1 MNLTSGRHRG
11 VAVESFVAY
20 HGVDAAGHQQRFDDL
35 SGQGFRMSWINVSGE
50 PGDATYAA
58 VWVGNDGR
66 GWAGLHN
73 LDADGYQARFDELTS
88 QGLVPSVISVAGT
101 SGAVFAAVFEQ
112 RDVGN
117 WSARHGLIWG
127 AEDQPDT
134 LVSVMV
140 GLANSGHLPRCLAVY
155 GPADDRRYAG
165 VWWQNPDAAHWSWW
179 FGTADFHQLVFD
191 ALSAGGLRPASLAV
205 GPDGTVLSV
214 FRDDQVGPVVAR
226 HRIDANE
233 YQAEFDR
240 QQQLGRRPIVV
251 AAGGDGA
258 GKQYAAVFAEQEL
271 PLPRQWSVT
280 VGAAGPAPDAAA
292 QIESAIADVM
302 RRFGVRS
309 ASFALAKAGTLHLS
323 HGYTWA
329 EPGYPVTQPDSL
341 FRQASVSKIFAS
353 AAARA
358 LHDDGVFGLDSSIL
372 DSLGVTTTLPA
383 GGTID
388 ARLRQ
393 VTPRFVA
400 TRRSGLKRDPW
411 GTRTDGSTGDTNFRD
426 IGLAAGRT
434 GPPTLDDIVQYI
446 AGMPMDGDPGGAI
459 PAGAGGYSNVA
470 FFLLTRLL
478 QQQVP
483 NSDVAGYLNARLLA
497 PLGITPDL
505 AVGNTAAG
513 ARLPGEVAGYDSAGA
528 GPSMLNLT
536 GPWAAAAYGGT
547 LLTEVAPGA
556 GGFITSSVTV
566 ARFIGSHSVW
576 DLGDDDAGTRNIATR
591 YGDFEGTATIAQS
604 RSSGVDLAIAF
615 SYWVPDDAKDALLGV
630 LGPIVD
636 GLAPSL

>member
-1 MNLTSGRHRG
+1 MD
-11 VAVESFVAY
+11 SFVAY
-20 HGVDAAGHQQRFDDL
+20 HGVDASSHQQRFDEL
-35 SGQGFRMSWINVSGE
+35 SGRGLRMSWINVSGE
-50 PGDATYAA
+50 RADATYAA
-58 VWVGNDGR
+58 VWVENDGR
-66 GWAGLHN
+66 AWAGLHN
-73 LDADGYQARFDELTS
+73 LDANGYQARFDEVVS
-88 QGLVPSVISVAGT
+88 QGLVPSVVSAAGT

-112 RDVGN
+112 RDVGS
-117 WSARHGLIWG
+117 WTARHGLSWG

-140 GLANSGHLPRCLAVY
+140 GLAGSGYLPRCLAVY

-165 VWWQNPDAAHWSWW
+165 VWWQNREAVRWSWW

-191 ALSAGGLRPASLAV
+191 ALSAGGLRPASLGV

-214 FRDDQVGPVVAR
+214 FRDDQVGPFAAR

-240 QQQLGRRPIVV
+240 QQQQGRRPIVV
-251 AAGGDGA
+251 AAGGEGA
-258 GKQYAAVFAEQEL
+258 ARQYAAVFAEQGY

-280 VGAAGPAPDAAA
+280 VGEPGPALGSAA
-292 QIESAIADVM
+292 QIDSAIADVM

-309 ASFALAKAGTLHLS
+309 ASFAVAKQGTLHLS
-323 HGYTWA
+323 RGYTWA
-329 EPGYPVTQPDSL
+329 EAGYPLTQPDNL

-372 DSLGVTTTLPA
+372 DSLGVTSTLPA

-388 ARLRQ
+388 ARLRL
-393 VTPRFVA
+393 VTPRLAA

-411 GTRTDGSTGDTNFRD
+411 GPRTDGGTGDTTFRD
-426 IGLAAGRT
+426 ISLAAGRR
-434 GPPTLDDIVQYI
+434 GPPTLDDVVKYI
-446 AGMPMDGDPGGAI
+446 AGMPMDRPPGGAI
-459 PAGAGGYSNVA
+459 PEGAAGYSNVA

-483 NSDVAGYLNARLLA
+483 NSDLAGYLNRRLLA
-497 PLGITPDL
+497 PLGITPNL
-505 AVGNTAAG
+505 AIANTATG
-513 ARLPGEVAGYDSAGA
+513 ARLPGEVAGYDSSGA
-528 GPSMLNLT
+528 APSMLDVS
-536 GPWAAAAYGGT
+536 GPWAPAAYGGT
-547 LLTEVAPGA
+547 FLTEVASGA
-556 GGFITSSVTV
+556 GGFVTSAVTV
-566 ARFIGSHSVW
+566 ARFIGSHAVW
-576 DLGDDDAGTRNIATR
+576 DLGDNDAGTRSLATR
-591 YGDFEGTATIAQS
+591 YGDFEGTGTIAQS
-604 RSSGVDLAIAF
+604 RPSGVDLALAF
-615 SYWVPDDAKDALLGV
+615 SYWVPDVAKDALLTV